1 MIKSKFVTSIIVFS
15 ILMVI
20 TSIIKTQTRLV
31 EKNINS
37 YKNKIS
43 VLSNNLHEIQLDYHY
58 LSSPKILERQINQF
72 SDEIYITMDYSK
84 IYLSLDDFL
93 EEKFKTTKNFE
104 NEKEIK

>member
-37 YKNKIS
+37 YKNFTD
-43 VLSNNLHEIQLDYHY
+43 LDY
-58 LSSPKILERQINQF
+58 EW
-72 SDEIYITMDYSK
+72 
-84 IYLSLDDFL
+84 
-93 EEKFKTTKNFE
+93 
-104 NEKEIK
+104 